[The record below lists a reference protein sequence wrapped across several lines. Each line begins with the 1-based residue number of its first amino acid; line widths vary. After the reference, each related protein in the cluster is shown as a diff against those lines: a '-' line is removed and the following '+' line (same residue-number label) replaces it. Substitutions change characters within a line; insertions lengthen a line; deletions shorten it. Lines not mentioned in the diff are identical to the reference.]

1 MKVEMTEAQL
11 AAMTS
16 GLNYVHLRSLLL
28 AAQHSD
34 DGLTYEDVRVKKKE
48 IIEAECA
55 GLIEFITP
63 PPRP

>member
-16 GLNYVHLRSLLL
+16 GLNYVHLRFAAA

-34 DGLTYEDVRVKKKE
+34 DGLTYET
-48 IIEAECA
+48 C
-55 GLIEFITP
+55 G
-63 PPRP
+63 